1 MPGIREAIEQKRWKE
16 ADEQMVRV
24 ANTLQDE
31 ASLIDSAAALLE
43 KGQ

>member
-1 MPGIREAIEQKRWKE
+1 
-16 ADEQMVRV
+16 MVRV
-24 ANTLQDE
+24 ATALQNE